1 MEKIKMDKI
10 KSFLEDNTDKTTKLY
25 FLERHKHWKTKKIS
39 YDIYKTKIKSE
50 ISTEILNNAN
60 NVINI
65 NSKQETIEYGNLAGS
80 DQNYVE
86 TIGKDEVPFLSK
98 VLDQFSDDLVDFE
111 YDGTGDV
118 SYIVKIENE
127 NKILYLFRKYNP
139 KMLLKKGFLSLILH
153 DGRYQKFD
161 ENLLFLDKDFDAA
174 LLLKVDTISE
184 SKGSTSETEIGYN
197 EVFIFNRRNFEFMFS
212 FSDFYEN
219 EVVTKEKEIEDKNI
233 LGNTSFLV
241 DLCKKNSTMARKLV
255 KILKSDF
262 YDKMS
267 LDGIKKV
274 VKEYGVDDVK
284 FDSAGKV
291 VVTDKN
297 VWRVLRILD
306 DDYLESKI
314 TSNKYEAHSKVQKK

>member
-1 MEKIKMDKI
+1 MNKIKA
-10 KSFLEDNTDKTTKLY
+10 FLEDGTDKTVKLY
-25 FLERHKHWKTKKIS
+25 FLERHKHWKTKKIN
-39 YDIYKTKIKSE
+39 YDVYKTKIKSE
-50 ISTEILNNAN
+50 ISNDLLNNAKK
-60 NVINI
+60 II
-65 NSKQETIEYGNLAGS
+65 KTYSTQDTIEYGNLAGS

-98 VLDQFSDDLVDFE
+98 VLNQLSGVLTDFE
-111 YDGTGDV
+111 YDKTGDV
-118 SYIVKIENE
+118 SYIVKIENSK
-127 NKILYLFRKYNP
+127 KILYLFRKYNP
-139 KMLLKKGFLSLILH
+139 KMLVKKGLLSLVLH
-153 DGRYQKFD
+153 EGRYQKFD
-161 ENLLFLDKDFDAA
+161 KNLLFLDNDFDAA
-174 LLLKVDTISE
+174 LLLKLDDGTESKEKTSE
-184 SKGSTSETEIGYN
+184 SEKGYD
-197 EVFIFNRRNFEFMFS
+197 EVFIFTRRNFEFMFS
-212 FSDFYEN
+212 FTDYYEN
-219 EVVTKEKEIEDKNI
+219 EVVTKEKEIEDKNM

-274 VKEYGVDDVK
+274 VKDYGVDDVK
-284 FDSAGKV
+284 FDSDGKV

-297 VWRVLRILD
+297 VWHVLRILD